1 MDSSWLKER
10 QPMSKKRHIWM
21 NSQYSEIRSQ
31 FIYDDNID
39 VIVTLPD
46 RTRWWGTFFTF
57 DNIESLRQK
66 NKETG
71 ECLSGTYLW
80 SSNMIICED
89 VSRETIE
96 KVVDDL
102 LEKGILDKF
111 MDRIGDVTSEIEDIH
126 DYEED
131 FFDD

>member
-1 MDSSWLKER
+1 
-10 QPMSKKRHIWM
+10 
-21 NSQYSEIRSQ
+21 
-31 FIYDDNID
+31 
-39 VIVTLPD
+39 
-46 RTRWWGTFFTF
+46 
-57 DNIESLRQK
+57 
-66 NKETG
+66 
-71 ECLSGTYLW
+71 
-80 SSNMIICED
+80 MIICED

>member
-1 MDSSWLKER
+1 
-10 QPMSKKRHIWM
+10 MSKKRHIWIH
-21 NSQYSEIRSQ
+21 SEPRDLH
-31 FIYDDNID
+31 DDNLD

-66 NKETG
+66 NKKTG
-71 ECLSGTYLW
+71 ECLSGTYFYAV
-80 SSNMIICED
+80 NMIICED
-89 VSRETIE
+89 ASRETIE

-111 MDRIGDVTSEIEDIH
+111 MDRISDVTSEIEKDE
-126 DYEED
+126 DYEEG
-131 FFDD
+131 FFYD

>member
-1 MDSSWLKER
+1 MI
-10 QPMSKKRHIWM
+10 KKRHIWL
-21 NSQYSEIRSQ
+21 SRQLSEAEIHDTSV
-31 FIYDDNID
+31 D

-46 RTRWWGTFFTF
+46 RTRWWGTFFTYK
-57 DNIESLRQK
+57 NIESLRQK
-66 NKETG
+66 DKETG

-80 SSNMIICED
+80 AVNMIICED

-102 LEKGILDKF
+102 LDKGILDKF
-111 MDRIGDVTSEIEDIH
+111 MARIGDVTSEIEDIN
-126 DYEED
+126 DYEEG